1 MTLEEPETSE
11 QANPDQ
17 SERRFGV
24 VALVGRPNAGKST
37 LMNRLLAEK
46 VAIVSDKPQTTR
58 QRMVGILTRPKGQ
71 IVFYDTPG
79 THKPLHRLNR
89 KMMQAVE
96 DAMRDADLVCM
107 LHDASSRM
115 GRGDEYLL
123 DMVQGLTAPRIAV
136 LNKIDRIQKSALL
149 PLMQRLG
156 ETGAFEEIVPVS
168 ALTGMGCDVLET
180 VLWNHLPPG
189 EPRFGE
195 EWITIHSQRFLAS
208 ERIREKVLEQ
218 TREEIPYTTAV
229 VLEHW
234 NEKGP
239 APAPVEIHASVL
251 VERNSQQG
259 ILIGAG
265 GRRIKAIGSAAREEL
280 RELLQRPV
288 RLFLVVRV
296 ESGWREDRRLLSE
309 LERDVVSEQ
318 SPE

>member
-1 MTLEEPETSE
+1 MSREAPDATRPPTSS
-11 QANPDQ
+11 QPLHH
-17 SERRFGV
+17 FGV
-24 VALVGRPNAGKST
+24 VALVGRPNSGKST

-58 QRMVGILTRPKGQ
+58 QRMVGILTRPQGQ

-79 THKPLHRLNR
+79 MHKPLHRLNR

-96 DAMRDADLVCM
+96 EAMRDADLVCM

-115 GRGDEYLL
+115 GHGDEYLL
-123 DMVQGLTAPRIAV
+123 ELVQRSKVPRIAI

-156 ETGAFEEIVPVS
+156 ETGAFEEIVPIS
-168 ALTGMGCDVLET
+168 ALSGEGCEALEA
-180 VLWNHLPPG
+180 VLWEHLPPG

-195 EWITIHSQRFLAS
+195 EWVTVHSQRFLAS

-218 TREEIPYTTAV
+218 TRDELPYTTAV
-229 VLEHW
+229 VLEDW
-234 NEKGP
+234 KEEAP
-239 APAPVEIHASVL
+239 APAPVEIHASIL
-251 VERNSQQG
+251 VERSSQRG

-265 GRRIKAIGSAAREEL
+265 GRRIKAIGSAARKEL
-280 RELLQRPV
+280 RGLLDRPV

-296 ESGWREDRRLLSE
+296 ESNWREDRGLLSE

-318 SPE
+318 MPE